1 MTPSRARRTH
11 RWPVQLFA
19 VVGLAAGL
27 FGCAAP
33 PARTDP
39 ETTKPTPAPAPVPVP
54 VVVPEPA
61 PAPPAVTAETM
72 QAAQRIAQA
81 VIEMLEAGN
90 EEQATAELNRALQND
105 PNNKLALSLM
115 RQIQADPQAT
125 LGRES
130 FAYRV
135 QPGDTISRIA
145 QRFLGDVQQFYI
157 LARYNDLRVPRQLQ
171 VGQTLK
177 VPGKAPPPT
186 PAAPATAAPSK
197 PGAPTPP
204 SAAPPSATTTPAVPT
219 VDPAAAAEREQAAK
233 LAAKVA
239 TATRAA
245 KAAYARQDLVAA
257 LRHWDTV
264 LELDPSNGN
273 AKIERQRAADLK
285 ARLDRLK

>member
-1 MTPSRARRTH
+1 M
-11 RWPVQLFA
+11 
-19 VVGLAAGL
+19 
-27 FGCAAP
+27 
-33 PARTDP
+33 
-39 ETTKPTPAPAPVPVP
+39 PVPVP
-54 VVVPEPA
+54 VVVPELA

-81 VIEMLEAGN
+81 VIEILEAGN

-115 RQIQADPQAT
+115 RQIQADPLAT

-130 FAYRV
+130 FVYRV

-171 VGQTLK
+171 VGQTIK
-177 VPGKAPPPT
+177 VPGKAPPPAS
-186 PAAPATAAPSK
+186 AAPATAAQSK
-197 PGAPTPP
+197 PGSATPP
-204 SAAPPSATTTPAVPT
+204 AAGPPTASTPPATPT
-219 VDPAAAAEREQAAK
+219 GDPGAAAEREQAAK
-233 LAAKVA
+233 VAA
-239 TATRAA
+239 ATRAA
-245 KAAYARQDLVAA
+245 RAAYARQDLVAA

-264 LELDPSNGN
+264 LELDPSNST